1 MDNDENS
8 QTKTQRKRK
17 GERKGTHTDGHRYRK
32 RYRDI
37 ICVYIYVDKERG
49 ENIRW
54 RLAELD
60 RDKYK
65 DDEDGDT

>member
-37 ICVYIYVDKERG
+37 ICVYIYMWIKREER
-49 ENIRW
+49 IS
-54 RLAELD
+54 
-60 RDKYK
+60 
-65 DDEDGDT
+65 DGDWQS